1 MGQTIGIDFGTTNTV
16 VSFKNKK
23 GKIICLRGENN
34 SKSIPTALYFRS
46 KNDYVIGEKAL
57 KLADATNIEPI
68 VSFKSHL
75 NENHF
80 RYNVVCEDGS
90 SFKLSAKKATTYFLS
105 KIINSVQDR
114 VIKVFGAADGY
125 IEKAIITVP
134 AKFSPASKEEIQDAA
149 IAAGLSDVELKFE
162 PTAAAAAAYQ
172 ALEEIKPV
180 TTMLVY
186 DFGGGTFDISVM
198 QATKKENHIKYDQ
211 IYTAG
216 DRELGGNDVTYLI
229 ACDIL
234 EKVNEAYDLDM
245 EFDEDASGL
254 YRFIRQ
260 DCYDGDF
267 PYNFYLENVKKI
279 IDAAEHVK
287 IDYETGSE
295 IINIQTESGLES
307 FDYQYTT
314 KQIER
319 IIFLKIARTIQITQE
334 SLNHIREVGIEP
346 DNVVLAG
353 GSSNIPMIRTELER
367 IIPIEIEAFDEIT
380 ELISKG
386 AVVLNENSLNEV
398 TNITSNAYGIIVSEG
413 NIYDK
418 FETLVPINTPLP
430 VKAERTFYLNENN
443 QQKLEIKLYEHDIQ
457 NYPNAKRAIHKG
469 ISVEQVYEINLPNG
483 LKRTETE
490 IKLTFVF
497 ERDGSVN
504 IKVRVFSKG
513 VLVNDEEVTIHRD
526 SNME

>member
-162 PTAAAAAAYQ
+162 PTAAAAYQ

-319 IIFLKIARTIQITQE
+319 IIFPKIARTIQITQE

>member
-1 MGQTIGIDFGTTNTV
+1 M
-16 VSFKNKK
+16 
-23 GKIICLRGENN
+23 
-34 SKSIPTALYFRS
+34 
-46 KNDYVIGEKAL
+46 
-57 KLADATNIEPI
+57 
-68 VSFKSHL
+68 
-75 NENHF
+75 
-80 RYNVVCEDGS
+80 
-90 SFKLSAKKATTYFLS
+90 
-105 KIINSVQDR
+105 
-114 VIKVFGAADGY
+114 
-125 IEKAIITVP
+125 
-134 AKFSPASKEEIQDAA
+134 
-149 IAAGLSDVELKFE
+149 
-162 PTAAAAAAYQ
+162 
-172 ALEEIKPV
+172 
-180 TTMLVY
+180 
-186 DFGGGTFDISVM
+186 
-198 QATKKENHIKYDQ
+198 
-211 IYTAG
+211 
-216 DRELGGNDVTYLI
+216 
-229 ACDIL
+229 
-234 EKVNEAYDLDM
+234 
-245 EFDEDASGL
+245 
-254 YRFIRQ
+254 
-260 DCYDGDF
+260 
-267 PYNFYLENVKKI
+267 
-279 IDAAEHVK
+279 
-287 IDYETGSE
+287 
-295 IINIQTESGLES
+295 
-307 FDYQYTT
+307 
-314 KQIER
+314 
-319 IIFLKIARTIQITQE
+319 
-334 SLNHIREVGIEP
+334 NHIREVGIEP